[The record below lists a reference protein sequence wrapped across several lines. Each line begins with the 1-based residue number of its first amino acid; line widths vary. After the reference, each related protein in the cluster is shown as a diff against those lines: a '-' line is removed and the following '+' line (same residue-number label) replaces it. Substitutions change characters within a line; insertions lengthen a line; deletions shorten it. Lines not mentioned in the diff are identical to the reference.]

1 MRLTRKKD
9 GKVLIGEEAKWVE
22 WDDNGKFK
30 EFHDE
35 PSVGRSCILDPKRG
49 PYFTWMTT
57 CVTGFNI
64 SEGGDVTFTTKNS
77 EYILEKISEMD
88 LKKK

>member
-9 GKVLIGEEAKWVE
+9 GKVLMGEEAKWIE
-22 WDDNGKFK
+22 WSEDGKFK
-30 EFHDE
+30 ELHDE

-57 CVTGFNI
+57 SVIDFEI
-64 SEGGDVTFTTKNS
+64 SEEGSITFTTENN
-77 EYILEKISEMD
+77 EYVLEKISEAD
-88 LKKK
+88 L